1 MKITYIELI
10 TFLKINIKLAFL
22 QYKKNVFITCE
33 LCGKESRGEKFHA
46 KHLYT
51 THGLEQKVRQFQNVL
66 Y

>member
-1 MKITYIELI
+1 MY
-10 TFLKINIKLAFL
+10 LKKYVFHGILYL

-51 THGLEQKVRQFQNVL
+51 THGLEQKVSECTLHVTIKKFNL
-66 Y
+66 